1 VTDTA
6 AFERDG
12 VLVGIDVLTR
22 EEADAYLARIEA
34 FEKSRAADLPVPAI
48 FRTGA
53 HIAMTAVDE
62 LVRHPGILEPVAALL
77 GPDLMVWD
85 SDVIIKEA
93 GSEGFISWHQD
104 LRYWGVDSTD
114 AVTAWLAL
122 TDASGAMG
130 CMRFIPGSH
139 REGLVDH
146 TDTFQDGNLLTR
158 GQTVAR
164 EIDEKSAI
172 LGALDAGQ
180 MSIHHGLTFHAS
192 LPNRSDRRRVGLAIR
207 YTTPAMRQIVA
218 DRDYAQLV
226 AGEDRYG
233 HFETVPRPAADG
245 DAEAMAAWKRIT
257 DDQAAAYFAGV
268 EAEKQSWTGGY
279 AASKPA

>member
-1 VTDTA
+1 MTDVA

-12 VLVGIDVLTR
+12 VLVGLEVASTQ
-22 EEADAYLARIEA
+22 EAAAYLARIET
-34 FEKSRAADLPVPAI
+34 FEKARAGDLPVPAI

-62 LVRHPGILEPVAALL
+62 LVRHPRILESVAALL

-114 AVTAWLAL
+114 AVTVWLAL
-122 TDASGAMG
+122 TDASGEMG
-130 CMRFIPGSH
+130 CMRFVPGSH
-139 REGLVDH
+139 LEGLVDH

-164 EIDEKSAI
+164 EVDESTTI
-172 LGALDAGQ
+172 MGELRAGQ

-192 LPNRSDRRRVGLAIR
+192 MPNRSARRRVGLAIR
-207 YTTPAMRQIVA
+207 YTTPAMRQLVA
-218 DRDYAQLV
+218 ERDYAQLV

-233 HFETVPRPAADG
+233 HFEPVPRPAADG
-245 DAEAMAAWKRIT
+245 DAEAMAAWQRIT
-257 DDQAAAYFAGV
+257 EDQAAAYFAGV
-268 EAEKQSWTGGY
+268 EAEKQSWTGGV
-279 AASKPA
+279 KPT

>member
-1 VTDTA
+1 MTDRTT
-6 AFERDG
+6 FERDG
-12 VLVGIDVLTR
+12 VLVGLEVVSPH
-22 EEADAYLARIEA
+22 AAAGYLARIEA
-34 FEKSRAADLPVPAI
+34 FEKTRAHDLPVPAI

-62 LVRHPGILEPVAALL
+62 LVRHPGILEPVSALL

-114 AVTAWLAL
+114 AVTVWLAL
-122 TDASGAMG
+122 SDASGEMG

-139 REGLVDH
+139 QHGLVDH
-146 TDTFQDGNLLTR
+146 TDTFQQGNLLTR
-158 GQTVAR
+158 GQTVAQDV
-164 EIDEKSAI
+164 DEDTAI
-172 LGALDAGQ
+172 MGALRAGQ

-192 LPNRSDRRRVGLAIR
+192 MPNRSDRRRVGLAIR
-207 YTTPAMRQIVA
+207 YTTPAMRQLVA
-218 DRDYAQLV
+218 ERDYAQLV
-226 AGEDRYG
+226 AGQDTYN
-233 HFETVPRPAADG
+233 HFETVPRPTADG
-245 DAEAMAAWKRIT
+245 DDEAMTAWKRIT

-268 EAEKQSWTGGY
+268 EADKQTWTGGV
-279 AASKPA
+279 KPS